1 MMGRGMR
8 GLVWV
13 SWKAKSADEKAMR
26 TVSSEKVS
34 VQAVGGRIDAPVFV
48 DVI

>member
-1 MMGRGMR
+1 MMGRGVR
-8 GLVWV
+8 GLAWV

-34 VQAVGGRIDAPVFV
+34 VRTEGRIDAPVFV